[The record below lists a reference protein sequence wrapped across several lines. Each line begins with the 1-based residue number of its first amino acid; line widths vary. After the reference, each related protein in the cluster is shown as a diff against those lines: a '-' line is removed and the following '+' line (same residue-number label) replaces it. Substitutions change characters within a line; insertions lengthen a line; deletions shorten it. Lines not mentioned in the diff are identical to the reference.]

1 MFRIAK
7 AVFGIGNNHISIILF
22 GEIFCKLVF
31 FSRILKLSPY
41 QRSYP
46 MMLSKLYGIED
57 GDRIFYFQKTTLDT
71 YFHLHPDKNQKL
83 AEKLN
88 QLRSNK

>member
-1 MFRIAK
+1 
-7 AVFGIGNNHISIILF
+7 
-22 GEIFCKLVF
+22 
-31 FSRILKLSPY
+31 
-41 QRSYP
+41 